1 MVSKPKSFSPEKIQS
16 AIRDVK
22 DFPKKG
28 IIFKDIT
35 PVFQDAKLCSEIV
48 EEFLIRVKDI
58 QIDAIA
64 AIESRGFLFGF
75 LMAQQLK
82 VPFIPIRKSGKLPY
96 KTVSEEYDLEYGKAK
111 LEMHTDA
118 VKEGWNVL
126 IHDDLLATGGTAM
139 AAANLIKSQKATVA
153 GMAFLIELE
162 FLKGNGNLTFYT
174 RNIIS
179 LVKY

>member
-1 MVSKPKSFSPEKIQS
+1 MISAPEPFLSEKIKS
-16 AIRDVK
+16 VIRDIK

-48 EEFLIRVKDI
+48 AEFVNRIGNTE
-58 QIDAIA
+58 IDAIA

-75 LMAQQLK
+75 LMAQKLSI
-82 VPFIPIRKSGKLPY
+82 PFIPIRKSGKLPY
-96 KTVSEEYDLEYGKAK
+96 KTISEEYDLEYGKAK

-118 VKEGWNVL
+118 VKEGWKVL
-126 IHDDLLATGGTAM
+126 IHDDLLATGGTAR
-139 AAANLIKSQKATVA
+139 ATANLITSQKATVA
-153 GMAFLIELE
+153 GFAFLIELE
-162 FLKGNGNLTFYT
+162 FLNGNKNLTPYT
-174 RNIIS
+174 DNINS